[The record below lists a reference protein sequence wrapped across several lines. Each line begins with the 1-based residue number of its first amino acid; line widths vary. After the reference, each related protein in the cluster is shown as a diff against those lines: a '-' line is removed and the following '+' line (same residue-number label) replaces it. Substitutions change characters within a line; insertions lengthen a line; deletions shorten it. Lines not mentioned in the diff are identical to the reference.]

1 MQARARENN
10 RGGQSLFLQSAY
22 KTFSF
27 VNRSYLLLM
36 CGWGWRGSGCVA
48 AAAGSACVCGG
59 GGGLNS
65 DSLKREKESCYKNS
79 HCLFKQKAW
88 LLSVGWKF
96 FFAIK
101 EAS

>member
-10 RGGQSLFLQSAY
+10 RGGQSLFLQSVY

-48 AAAGSACVCGG
+48 AAAGKRCCVR
-59 GGGLNS
+59 GGGLTS
-65 DSLKREKESCYKNS
+65 DSLKKRERKLLQNS
-79 HCLFKQKAW
+79 YCLLKTRGLAFVCW
-88 LLSVGWKF
+88 VEVF
-96 FFAIK
+96 
-101 EAS
+101 